1 MSRLVGVQRDYYHVA
16 DDILAIEEEAV
27 AARESEIRAAV
38 EGMYDKREEAPWG
51 PDEFWVDGEPYVRVF
66 AVLTATDSSALDA
79 LRRRQNHSVTIP
91 TRSRRTTPT

>member
-51 PDEFWVDGEPYVRVF
+51 
-66 AVLTATDSSALDA
+66 LMSSGLMV
-79 LRRRQNHSVTIP
+79 SP
-91 TRSRRTTPT
+91 TSGFLPSSPPPTPQL